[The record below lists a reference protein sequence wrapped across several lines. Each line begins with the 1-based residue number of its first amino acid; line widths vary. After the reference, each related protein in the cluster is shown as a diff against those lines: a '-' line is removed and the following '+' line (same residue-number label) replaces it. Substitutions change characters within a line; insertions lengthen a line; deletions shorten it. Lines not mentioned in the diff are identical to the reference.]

1 VSTKAIREALAR
13 LEILMEEPPA
23 GMSVEDAVLL
33 NSARTEVEAI
43 ERAAMA
49 IADTDD
55 SQMESA
61 REEFNQAV
69 ALMERIVEQA
79 KAH

>member
-1 VSTKAIREALAR
+1 MSTKAIREAIRR
-13 LEILMEEPPA
+13 LEEATGEAQP
-23 GMSVEDAVLL
+23 DAW
-33 NSARTEVEAI
+33 AEVEAI